1 MSSKTK
7 ITFSCSNCGAKYP
20 KWLGQCTVCEEWN
33 TIAEEIVNTKNK
45 NDYKFISKSK
55 AVDINDI
62 NYSNDQRIFFSENEI
77 NRVLGGGLVKG
88 SVVLISGEPGI
99 GKSTILLQNSLSSSE
114 KVLYISGEESSSQ
127 IKLRAHRITNNLKN
141 CFILTETN
149 LELILKNIEEIKPD
163 ILIIDSIQTIQTD
176 IHESS
181 QGSLTQIRECTGIL
195 IKLAKNTGLPIIIV
209 GHITKEGSI
218 AGPKILEH
226 MVDVVLHFEGD
237 KQNQYRILRSKK
249 NRFGSTDE
257 IGIYQ
262 MNSNGLN
269 QVSDPSELF
278 ISKKE
283 KKSSGSAVS
292 VTLDGSRTL
301 MIEIQALVSSAVYGT
316 PQRISNGFNS
326 KRLNML
332 LAILEK
338 RAGFKIGIK
347 DVFINVTGGFKIEDT
362 ATDLAVICAILS
374 SNINLAIDDH
384 SCFCAEVDLSGELRS
399 VSSIEKRVNEA
410 QRLGYK
416 NIYISS
422 DIKQDFNSTKINVK
436 KLSNVK
442 EVVKSIFK
450 EQG

>member
-20 KWLGQCTVCEEWN
+20 KWLGQCKVCGEWN
-33 TIAEEIVNTKNK
+33 TISEEIVNTKNK
-45 NDYKFISKSK
+45 NDYKFISKTK

-249 NRFGSTDE
+249 
-257 IGIYQ
+257 
-262 MNSNGLN
+262 
-269 QVSDPSELF
+269 
-278 ISKKE
+278 K
-283 KKSSGSAVS
+283 
-292 VTLDGSRTL
+292 
-301 MIEIQALVSSAVYGT
+301 
-316 PQRISNGFNS
+316 
-326 KRLNML
+326 
-332 LAILEK
+332 
-338 RAGFKIGIK
+338 
-347 DVFINVTGGFKIEDT
+347 
-362 ATDLAVICAILS
+362 
-374 SNINLAIDDH
+374 
-384 SCFCAEVDLSGELRS
+384 
-399 VSSIEKRVNEA
+399 
-410 QRLGYK
+410 
-416 NIYISS
+416 
-422 DIKQDFNSTKINVK
+422 
-436 KLSNVK
+436 
-442 EVVKSIFK
+442 
-450 EQG
+450 

>member
-1 MSSKTK
+1 M
-7 ITFSCSNCGAKYP
+7 
-20 KWLGQCTVCEEWN
+20 
-33 TIAEEIVNTKNK
+33 
-45 NDYKFISKSK
+45 YKR
-55 AVDINDI
+55 
-62 NYSNDQRIFFSENEI
+62 Q
-77 NRVLGGGLVKG
+77 
-88 SVVLISGEPGI
+88 
-99 GKSTILLQNSLSSSE
+99 
-114 KVLYISGEESSSQ
+114 
-127 IKLRAHRITNNLKN
+127 
-141 CFILTETN
+141 
-149 LELILKNIEEIKPD
+149 
-163 ILIIDSIQTIQTD
+163 
-176 IHESS
+176 
-181 QGSLTQIRECTGIL
+181 
-195 IKLAKNTGLPIIIV
+195 V

-283 KKSSGSAVS
+283 KKPSGSAVS
-292 VTLDGSRTL
+292 VTLDGSRSL

-347 DVFINVTGGFKIEDT
+347 DVFINVGVDVLKNDKLGR
-362 ATDLAVICAILS
+362 LS
-374 SNINLAIDDH
+374 LSING
-384 SCFCAEVDLSGELRS
+384 CK
-399 VSSIEKRVNEA
+399 KRDEM
-410 QRLGYK
+410 
-416 NIYISS
+416 
-422 DIKQDFNSTKINVK
+422 
-436 KLSNVK
+436 KLS
-442 EVVKSIFK
+442 FK
-450 EQG
+450 MTL

>member
-1 MSSKTK
+1 M
-7 ITFSCSNCGAKYP
+7 
-20 KWLGQCTVCEEWN
+20 
-33 TIAEEIVNTKNK
+33 
-45 NDYKFISKSK
+45 
-55 AVDINDI
+55 
-62 NYSNDQRIFFSENEI
+62 
-77 NRVLGGGLVKG
+77 
-88 SVVLISGEPGI
+88 
-99 GKSTILLQNSLSSSE
+99 
-114 KVLYISGEESSSQ
+114 
-127 IKLRAHRITNNLKN
+127 
-141 CFILTETN
+141 
-149 LELILKNIEEIKPD
+149 
-163 ILIIDSIQTIQTD
+163 
-176 IHESS
+176 
-181 QGSLTQIRECTGIL
+181 TQIRECTGIL

-269 QVSDPSELF
+269 EVSDPSELF

-292 VTLDGSRTL
+292 VTLDGSRSL

-374 SNINLAIDDH
+374 SNINLAIDQH

>member
-1 MSSKTK
+1 
-7 ITFSCSNCGAKYP
+7 
-20 KWLGQCTVCEEWN
+20 
-33 TIAEEIVNTKNK
+33 
-45 NDYKFISKSK
+45 
-55 AVDINDI
+55 
-62 NYSNDQRIFFSENEI
+62 
-77 NRVLGGGLVKG
+77 
-88 SVVLISGEPGI
+88 
-99 GKSTILLQNSLSSSE
+99 LS
-114 KVLYISGEESSSQ
+114 
-127 IKLRAHRITNNLKN
+127 
-141 CFILTETN
+141 
-149 LELILKNIEEIKPD
+149 
-163 ILIIDSIQTIQTD
+163 
-176 IHESS
+176 
-181 QGSLTQIRECTGIL
+181 QIRECTGIL

-269 QVSDPSELF
+269 EVNDPSELF

-292 VTLDGSRTL
+292 VTLDGSRSL

-374 SNINLAIDDH
+374 SNINLAIDQH

-422 DIKQDFNSTKINVK
+422 DIKQDFNSTRINVN

>member
-1 MSSKTK
+1 MSSKIK
-7 ITFSCSNCGAKYP
+7 LIYSCSNCGAKYP
-20 KWLGQCTVCEEWN
+20 KWLGQCTTCGEWN
-33 TIAEEIVNTKNK
+33 TVAEEIVNTKNK
-45 NDYKFISKSK
+45 NDYEFISKSK
-55 AVDINDI
+55 AVNINEI
-62 NYSNDQRIFFSENEI
+62 NYANDQRIFFSENEI

-127 IKLRAHRITNNLKN
+127 IKLRAHRITENLKN

-149 LELILKNIEEIKPD
+149 LELILKNVEEIKPD
-163 ILIIDSIQTIQTD
+163 ILIVDSIQTIQTD

-269 QVSDPSELF
+269 EVSDPSELF

-292 VTLDGSRTL
+292 VTLDGSRSL

-338 RAGFKIGIK
+338 
-347 DVFINVTGGFKIEDT
+347 
-362 ATDLAVICAILS
+362 
-374 SNINLAIDDH
+374 
-384 SCFCAEVDLSGELRS
+384 
-399 VSSIEKRVNEA
+399 
-410 QRLGYK
+410 
-416 NIYISS
+416 
-422 DIKQDFNSTKINVK
+422 
-436 KLSNVK
+436 
-442 EVVKSIFK
+442 KSWF
-450 EQG
+450 QNWN

>member
-1 MSSKTK
+1 MSSKIK
-7 ITFSCSNCGAKYP
+7 LIYSCSNCGAKYP
-20 KWLGQCTVCEEWN
+20 KWLGQCTTCGEWN
-33 TIAEEIVNTKNK
+33 TVAEEIVNTKNK
-45 NDYKFISKSK
+45 NDYEFISKSK
-55 AVDINDI
+55 AVNINEI
-62 NYSNDQRIFFSENEI
+62 NYANDQRIFFSENEI

-127 IKLRAHRITNNLKN
+127 IKLRAHRITENLKN

-149 LELILKNIEEIKPD
+149 LELILKNVEEIKPD
-163 ILIIDSIQTIQTD
+163 ILIIDSIQTTQTD
-176 IHESS
+176 IQESS

-269 QVSDPSELF
+269 EVSDPSELF

-292 VTLDGSRTL
+292 VTLDGSRSL
-301 MIEIQALVSSAVYGT
+301 MIEIQALVSSAVYGI

-374 SNINLAIDDH
+374 SNINLAIDQH

-422 DIKQDFNSTKINVK
+422 DIKQDFNSTKINVT